1 VRLRSATARC
11 CCWFSQRIPADLY
24 FFARPNAAAA
34 VLLKKMQPD
43 AIDLAIS
50 VRRWRMDYLMFRVE
64 FATAK
69 KSRLCKYP
77 TL

>member
-1 VRLRSATARC
+1 LLLLVQSANSRRSVLFCATKRR
-11 CCWFSQRIPADLY
+11 SGG
-24 FFARPNAAAA
+24 
-34 VLLKKMQPD
+34 LLKKMQPG

-50 VRRWRMDYLMFRVE
+50 VRRWHMDHLMFRVG